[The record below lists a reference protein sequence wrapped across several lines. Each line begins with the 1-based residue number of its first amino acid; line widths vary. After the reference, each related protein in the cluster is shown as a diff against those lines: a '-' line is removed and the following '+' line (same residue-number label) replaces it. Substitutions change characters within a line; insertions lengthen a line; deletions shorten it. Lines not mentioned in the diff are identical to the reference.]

1 MDEDRHTKTFINGVK
16 GFIKFSFT
24 HSAKRK
30 TILCPCRNCVNCY
43 WLESS
48 DVQVHLVCDG
58 FVTGYRRWEYHE
70 EASYSYPPY
79 SDADVE
85 CDEIEDVDELDDMDE
100 LIRDM
105 RH

>member
-1 MDEDRHTKTFINGVK
+1 
-16 GFIKFSFT
+16 
-24 HSAKRK
+24 
-30 TILCPCRNCVNCY
+30 
-43 WLESS
+43 
-48 DVQVHLVCDG
+48 VHLVCDG